1 MRHNL
6 GIDVIA
12 GGIVCAL
19 GGASLAASSPFLLL
33 SVPVGIFHASK
44 TFVNHQALTE
54 SEDFELGVGNI
65 AIALGDAVDE
75 GFEIAVRPV
84 VAAFDLGLLGL
95 NILAR
100 RNK

>member
-19 GGASLAASSPFLLL
+19 GGASLAASCPFLLL
-33 SVPVGIFHASK
+33 SVPVGVFCASK
-44 TFVNHQALTE
+44 TFLNHPALTE
-54 SEDFELGVGNI
+54 NKNFEISAGNV
-65 AIALGDAVDE
+65 ALALGDAVDE
-75 GFEIAVRPV
+75 GFEIAKRPV
-84 VAAFDLGLLGL
+84 LVAFDLGLLGL

-100 RNK
+100 RVK